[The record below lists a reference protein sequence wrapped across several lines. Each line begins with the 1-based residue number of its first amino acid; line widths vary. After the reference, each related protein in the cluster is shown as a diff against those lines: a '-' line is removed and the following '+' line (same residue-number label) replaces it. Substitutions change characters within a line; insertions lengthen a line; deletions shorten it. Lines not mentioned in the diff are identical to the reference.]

1 MNISWTTPSALW
13 LLAVIPL
20 VWVALKYSRTNFNPR
35 QRVLQAVVRSV
46 LLALVVFALARP
58 VVSAGSSKLAVVYLV
73 DVSTSVA
80 PAAIDDAADTIDT
93 LNRDLAPAV
102 SRIVTFGLNAAVVAD
117 TAALRQVGA
126 STSTSTMT
134 ATGPAVTPDVDRSG
148 TDLES
153 ALAMAR
159 ASLDPGALPRI
170 VLFTDGRA
178 TAGDI
183 NTSIARLHDGGV
195 PVSVFPM
202 SPADLGDTWI
212 DGIGVPDRV
221 AAGGTTPVTV
231 HVSTQKD
238 GAAIVELSALG
249 KPLAKRTVTLAR
261 PGTDV
266 TLDAVFASEGAQ
278 SIEARV
284 TMAGDPVAQNN
295 TLERAVFV
303 SPKPRVLYIEGAG
316 TASSRYLNGALVG
329 AGIDVALQSP
339 GAAMTAETL
348 APFDVAILS
357 DVSRA
362 SLTDAQMKAMADWVE
377 GGGGLLIAGGE
388 NVFGEGDQGYRH
400 TELERIAPVT
410 FERKDEPEV
419 ALIIVL
425 DKSYSMNGSVME
437 LCKTAAQAAI
447 DALTD
452 KQSVGVITF
461 NDGFT
466 IDVPLQN
473 VGKNRERIR
482 SAVSAISANGQ
493 TLIFPAIEQAFKS
506 LSAVK
511 ARAKHVVVLS
521 DGRTYP
527 DDYETLVKK
536 MVEAKITVSSIAVGR
551 DADAVLLGNIA
562 KWGHGRSYAVEDAHE
577 VPQIFV
583 KEAKDVPN
591 LSFDEKP
598 LDLTVK
604 HQAFLDGIDMASA
617 PALRGL
623 TATVP
628 KDSAIELLTTRDGDS
643 ILSFWQVGLGRSA
656 VFGSDVKDR
665 WATDWVRWRGYGPFF
680 SAVVHALQ
688 RRRPPAIAL
697 SVDPGVVHGAT
708 RTIGIALDAHDAA
721 GRPRDFLTPRVR
733 VQSGTKTPVVIA
745 ARQTAPGHYE
755 GRAIID
761 ADETF
766 AATVVGD
773 SATGDE
779 GSVSSAYIVPD
790 VNAERRLRE
799 PDEPLLRTIA
809 SATGGAWRPDAPA
822 LAGRPDEHRATR
834 RPLWPALLWTA
845 LALWMVDLA
854 LRRVRLFERV

>member
-1 MNISWTTPSALW
+1 MHISWTTPSALW
-13 LLAVIPL
+13 LLSLIPL
-20 VWVALKYSRTNFNPR
+20 VWVALRFSRTNFNPR
-35 QRVLQAVVRSV
+35 QRVVQAIVRSL
-46 LLALVVFALARP
+46 LLALVVLALARP
-58 VVSAGSSKLAVVYLV
+58 VMSAGSSKLSVVYLV
-73 DVSTSVA
+73 DVSTSIA
-80 PAAIDDAADTIDT
+80 PAEIAQAADKIDA
-93 LNRDLAPAV
+93 LNTNLQPAY
-102 SRIVTFGLNAAVVAD
+102 SRIVVFGANAGVID
-117 TAALRQVGA
+117 GTPALRTLG
-126 STSTSTMT
+126 TR
-134 ATGPAVTPDVDRSG
+134 PAGKAEAQSDIDRSG

-153 ALAMAR
+153 ALATAR

-170 VLFTDGRA
+170 VLFTDGRS

-183 NTSIARLHDGGV
+183 NTSIARLHATGV

-202 SPADLGDTWI
+202 APADIGDTWI
-212 DGIGVPDRV
+212 DGIALPDRV
-221 AAGGTTPVTV
+221 SAGATTPVTV
-231 HVSTQKD
+231 HVSSQKD
-238 GAAIVELSALG
+238 GSAVVELSALG
-249 KPLAKRTVTLAR
+249 HSLAKRTVAVKR

-266 TLDAVFASEGAQ
+266 VLDAVFTTEGAQ
-278 SIEARV
+278 SVQASV
-284 TMAGDPVAQNN
+284 AMPADPVKQND
-295 TLERAVFV
+295 TLERAMFV
-303 SPKPRVLYIEGAG
+303 SPKPRVLYVEGAG
-316 TASSRYLNGALVG
+316 AASSRYLNGALVG
-329 AGIDVALQSP
+329 AGIDVALQAP
-339 GAAMTAETL
+339 GAPITADTL

-362 SLTDAQMKAMADWVE
+362 SMTDSQMQTMADWVE

-388 NVFGEGDQGYRH
+388 NVFGEGEQGYRK

-410 FERKDEPEV
+410 FERRDEPEV
-419 ALIIVL
+419 ALVIVL

-437 LCKTAAQAAI
+437 LCKAAAQAAI

-452 KQSVGVITF
+452 RQSVGVITF

-473 VGKNRERIR
+473 VGKNREKIR
-482 SAVSAISANGQ
+482 SAVSAIAANGQ

-506 LSAVK
+506 LVAVK

-562 KWGHGRSYAVEDAHE
+562 RWGHGRTYAVEDAHE

-598 LDLTVK
+598 LDLVVK
-604 HQAFLDGIDMASA
+604 HQAFLEGIDIAGA
-617 PALRGL
+617 PALRGM

-628 KDSAIELLTTRDGDS
+628 KDSAIELLATKDGDS
-643 ILSFWQVGLGRSA
+643 LLSFWQVGLGRSA

-688 RRRPPAIAL
+688 RQRPSSMAL
-697 SVDPGVVHGAT
+697 TVNPGVIHGAT
-708 RTIGIALDAHDAA
+708 RAIDVSVDARDAA
-721 GRPRDFLTPRVR
+721 GRPRDFLSPQVR
-733 VQSGTKTPVVIA
+733 VQSGTKPPVEIA

-761 ADETF
+761 ADQTF
-766 AATVVGD
+766 AATVVGE
-773 SATGDE
+773 E
-779 GSVSSAYIVPD
+779 GSVSSAFIVPD
-790 VNAERRLRE
+790 VNAELRLRA
-799 PDEPLLRTIA
+799 PDDAGLRTIA
-809 SATGGAWRPDAPA
+809 AGTGGTFAPDAQS
-822 LAGRPDEHRATR
+822 LASRPDEHRATR

-845 LALWMVDLA
+845 LALWLADLA
-854 LRRVRLFERV
+854 LRRVRIFEPV